1 MAEAPSRVR
10 AALAR
15 TAIEVEMDG
24 PKKTAKFGLLLKGQY
39 IGVSVVLNTHT
50 KFAKLAVG
58 KHVVT
63 SKQRNTGDLL
73 FPLVVAVS
81 GLSPLTKVWVDYLPH
96 PKNIFSFKVND
107 TDIYSLAKEE
117 VDFDPTKTETLS
129 VKLNVND

>member
-1 MAEAPSRVR
+1 MAEAPPRER

-15 TAIEVEMDG
+15 STIEVEMDG

-39 IGVSVVLNTHT
+39 ISVAVVLNTHT

-96 PKNIFSFKVND
+96 PKNIF
-107 TDIYSLAKEE
+107 
-117 VDFDPTKTETLS
+117 
-129 VKLNVND
+129 